1 MDWLDFG
8 WIGWIDWTPLPL
20 HWTTTATATATANY
34 HYHYHSSSSQ
44 PASPCILSQHP
55 VTLHPSQASSFVT
68 QQTPILSSLVSLL
81 LSSLTA
87 LPVFGRV
94 SVHFVS
100 LVLLVCRASSV
111 PCSTSMS
118 TSTDGAAVKLPLAL
132 RRDARDSDV
141 QNKKLLE
148 DAAKWAGSAITFEF
162 DLDAAYKLMLA
173 VRKEEAMEVAKWS
186 PMALKKAL
194 PFLQKVDAEPILKAD
209 LARLWSKKLI
219 RLRFV
224 ESDEEV
230 KRVLAQPLSVMV
242 HGNNCAYHLQDGELL
257 ILVVAKEARQALD
270 YGSAHDKARLVY
282 DPSTAGDEGVQPL
295 PPQVRME
302 LPQYQQKVK
311 QIVTAIKLL
320 EGLDDFNFDMDEFVI
335 HHFPANHQVVLD
347 SWKRRLQQATL
358 RNDQNQVRDLE
369 RSKPLPFGT
378 DQQEITRYFQT
389 GIVYKMEWVKDRLMA
404 AWKDSLVREELLEAW
419 TRPHNLEIV
428 PEVDFKDAA
437 AMVGSVVAQHESQQ
451 NFGFRLRDGKMQ
463 LICKAEAFKAQDNGT
478 VDMARL
484 IE

>member
-1 MDWLDFG
+1 
-8 WIGWIDWTPLPL
+8 
-20 HWTTTATATATANY
+20 
-34 HYHYHSSSSQ
+34 
-44 PASPCILSQHP
+44 
-55 VTLHPSQASSFVT
+55 
-68 QQTPILSSLVSLL
+68 
-81 LSSLTA
+81 
-87 LPVFGRV
+87 
-94 SVHFVS
+94 
-100 LVLLVCRASSV
+100 
-111 PCSTSMS
+111 MS
-118 TSTDGAAVKLPLAL
+118 TSTDGAGKLPLAL

-311 QIVTAIKLL
+311 QVVTAIKLL
-320 EGLDDFNFDMDEFVI
+320 EGLDDFGFDMDEFVI

-347 SWKRRLQQATL
+347 SWKRKVQQATL
-358 RNDQNQVRDLE
+358 NSNQNALNELE
-369 RSKPLPFGT
+369 RNKPPPLGT
-378 DQQEITRYFQT
+378 NIEDIGRYFQW
-389 GIVYKMEWVKDRLMA
+389 GIVFKMEWTKNMLMA
-404 AWKDSLVREELLEAW
+404 AWKDPLVREELLEAW
-419 TRPHNLEIV
+419 TRPHTLEIV
-428 PEVDFKDAA
+428 AEVDFKDAA
-437 AMVGSVVAQHESQQ
+437 AMVGSLIPPYHE

-463 LICKAEAFKAQDNGT
+463 LICKAESFKAQDNGP